1 MFLRFENTSAER
13 IIVTLDAS
21 GWWPVGCAKEG
32 HLSPLL
38 LLSSIGGLSSIHL
51 GFNQGWTQVQAWGNR
66 AQDLWNFENTPL
78 NFEKLF

>member
-1 MFLRFENTSAER
+1 MHFDEETKKEKSCKIMLLRFENTSAER

-38 LLSSIGGLSSIHL
+38 LLS
-51 GFNQGWTQVQAWGNR
+51 
-66 AQDLWNFENTPL
+66 
-78 NFEKLF
+78 